1 MSTNQ
6 YKMSRA
12 PAEDACGM
20 EWFDGEQI
28 NEILFCKAFLEE
40 IPLRCI
46 NGSFFG
52 LDGLKS
58 DSEVEKE
65 IYEKL
70 KTVLSKNVS
79 KKVKQLIEVLRME
92 AYAEEL
98 QAQTDRIHVKNGT
111 YYLDGTFK
119 SEKEFCIN
127 RLPVEYNPEVAEPV
141 NWLRF
146 VSELLE
152 EEDIP
157 TLQEYMGYALI
168 PSNKAQKLLLILG
181 KGGEGKSRV
190 GLIMRSLL
198 GVNMNISSIQKV
210 EHNRFARADL
220 EHKLL
225 MVDDDM
231 KMEALKDTNYI
242 KSIVTLEDKM
252 DLERKSKQSV
262 QGTLYVRFLCLG
274 NGSLSALH
282 DRSYGFY
289 RRQLIL
295 TTKDRPADRVDD
307 PYLIDKLKQEADGI
321 FLWALEGLHRLLKN
335 DYQFTV
341 SRKTERNL
349 HEAMESSN
357 NLIAFMESEG
367 YIRLEEGTMATSK
380 ALYDVYQQWCVD
392 NAEKPIGTKT
402 FSSYLIENEKRYGIK
417 YSTNIVGGNGKK
429 ARGFYGLFVQLRPK
443 E

>member
-1 MSTNQ
+1 MNTNQ
-6 YKMSRA
+6 YKMSCV
-12 PAEDACGM
+12 PEDGSSVI

-28 NEILFCKAFLEE
+28 NEVLFCKAFLAGT
-40 IPLRCI
+40 PLRCI
-46 NGSFFG
+46 NGYFFG

-58 DSEVEKE
+58 DGEVEKA

-70 KTVLSKNVS
+70 KNLLSKNVF
-79 KKVKQLIEVLRME
+79 KKVKQLMDVLRME
-92 AYAEEL
+92 AYAEEM
-98 QAQTDRIHVKNGT
+98 QVQMDRIHVKNGT
-111 YYLDGTFK
+111 YFLDGTFK
-119 SEKEFCIN
+119 AEKEFCIN
-127 RLPVEYNPEVAEPV
+127 RLPVEYKTETSEPV
-141 NWLRF
+141 NWLKF
-146 VSELLE
+146 VSGLLE
-152 EEDIP
+152 EDDIS

-225 MVDDDM
+225 LVDDDM

-295 TTKDRPADRVDD
+295 TTKDRPADRADD
-307 PYLIDKLKQEADGI
+307 PYLIDKLRQEADGI
-321 FLWALEGLHRLLKN
+321 FLWALEGLRRLLKN
-335 DYQFTV
+335 DYRFTV
-341 SRKTERNL
+341 SSRTRENL
-349 HEAMESSN
+349 REAMENSN
-357 NLIAFMESEG
+357 NLIAFMESDG
-367 YIRLEEGTMATSK
+367 YIRLEEGTTATSK
-380 ALYDVYQQWCVD
+380 ALYDAYQQWCAD

-429 ARGFYGLFVQLRPK
+429 ARGFYGLFTQIRPK
-443 E
+443 G